1 MRQARK
7 TANMNVSFAGAVSSA
22 TLCGSTGQVNDRQ
35 VKESLEI
42 LRNPLAPGLYF
53 VATPIGAARDI
64 TLKALD
70 VLASADVIAAEDT
83 RTARH
88 LMQIHGVALGERS
101 LIAYHDHSAASVR
114 DALVEMAAA
123 GKSVA
128 CVSEAGTPMVS
139 DPGFPLARAAIA
151 AGVAVHAAPGPSAML
166 AALVV
171 AGLPSDR
178 VLFAGFPP
186 AQSGARSRMLEELS
200 NVPATLV
207 FYESPKRISRLLAEM
222 AVSLGGDR
230 DAAVCRE
237 LTKRFEEVSRGSLAE
252 LAEAFRGREVR
263 GEIVLLVGRA
273 PVRAV
278 EQNDLEAT
286 LDEALARLSVK
297 DAVAEVA
304 AALDLPRRRV
314 YQAALLREKRDARP
328 EEAE

>member
-1 MRQARK
+1 M
-7 TANMNVSFAGAVSSA
+7 TLSFTGAVSAANLCVSA
-22 TLCGSTGQVNDRQ
+22 GQVNVRQ

-42 LRNPLAPGLYF
+42 LRDPLPAGLYF

-70 VLASADVIAAEDT
+70 ILASADVLAAEDT

-88 LMQIHGVALGERS
+88 LMQIHGIALGDRP
-101 LIAYHDHSAASVR
+101 LIAYHDHSAPSVR
-114 DALVEMAAA
+114 DGLVGMAAS

-186 AQSGARSRMLEELS
+186 AQAGARARMLEDLAL
-200 NVPATLV
+200 VPATLV
-207 FYESPKRISRLLAEM
+207 FYESPRRISRLLEEM
-222 AVSLGGDR
+222 VVSLGPDR
-230 DAAVCRE
+230 EAAVCRE
-237 LTKRFEEVSRGSLAE
+237 LTKRFEEISRGTLAD
-252 LAEAFRGREVR
+252 LAQTFAEREVK

-273 PVRAV
+273 APRQAKA
-278 EQNDLEAT
+278 EDLEAA

-304 AALDLPRRRV
+304 SALDLPRRQV
-314 YQAALLREKRDARP
+314 YRAALDREGKA
-328 EEAE
+328 

>member
-1 MRQARK
+1 M
-7 TANMNVSFAGAVSSA
+7 
-22 TLCGSTGQVNDRQ
+22 
-35 VKESLEI
+35 
-42 LRNPLAPGLYF
+42 PPGLYF

-70 VLASADVIAAEDT
+70 ILASADVLAAEDT

-88 LMQIHGVALGERS
+88 LMQIHGIALGDRP
-101 LIAYHDHSAASVR
+101 LIAYHDHSAPSVR
-114 DALVEMAAA
+114 DGLVGMAAS

-186 AQSGARSRMLEELS
+186 AQAGARARMLDDLAS
-200 NVPATLV
+200 VPATLV
-207 FYESPKRISRLLAEM
+207 FYESPRRISRLLEEM
-222 AVSLGGDR
+222 VVSLGPDR
-230 DAAVCRE
+230 EAAVCRE
-237 LTKRFEEVSRGSLAE
+237 LTKRFEEISRGTLAD
-252 LAEAFRGREVR
+252 LAQAFAGREVK
-263 GEIVLLVGRA
+263 GEIVLVVGRA
-273 PVRAV
+273 LPRQA
-278 EQNDLEAT
+278 EAADLEAA

-297 DAVAEVA
+297 DAVAEVSA
-304 AALDLPRRRV
+304 SLDLPRRQV
-314 YQAALLREKRDARP
+314 YRAALDREAKA
-328 EEAE
+328 

>member
-1 MRQARK
+1 M
-7 TANMNVSFAGAVSSA
+7 
-22 TLCGSTGQVNDRQ
+22 
-35 VKESLEI
+35 EI
-42 LRNPLAPGLYF
+42 LRDPLPAGLYF

-70 VLASADVIAAEDT
+70 ILASADVLAAEDT

-88 LMQIHGVALGERS
+88 LMQIHGIALGDRP
-101 LIAYHDHSAASVR
+101 LIAYHDHSAPSVR
-114 DALVEMAAA
+114 DGLVGMAAS

-186 AQSGARSRMLEELS
+186 AQAGARARMLEDLAL
-200 NVPATLV
+200 VPATLV
-207 FYESPKRISRLLAEM
+207 FYESPRRISRLLEEM
-222 AVSLGGDR
+222 VVSLGPDR
-230 DAAVCRE
+230 EAAVCRE
-237 LTKRFEEVSRGSLAE
+237 LTKRFEEISRGTLAD
-252 LAEAFRGREVR
+252 LAQTFAEREVK

-273 PVRAV
+273 APRQAKA
-278 EQNDLEAT
+278 EDLEAA

-304 AALDLPRRRV
+304 SALDLPRRQV
-314 YQAALLREKRDARP
+314 YRAALAREGKA
-328 EEAE
+328 

>member
-1 MRQARK
+1 M
-7 TANMNVSFAGAVSSA
+7 
-22 TLCGSTGQVNDRQ
+22 
-35 VKESLEI
+35 EI
-42 LRNPLAPGLYF
+42 LRNPLPPGLYF

-70 VLASADVIAAEDT
+70 ILASADVLAAEDT

-88 LMQIHGVALGERS
+88 LMQIHGIALGDRP
-101 LIAYHDHSAASVR
+101 LIAYHDHSAPSVR
-114 DALVEMAAA
+114 DGLVGMAAS

-186 AQSGARSRMLEELS
+186 AQAGARGRMLDDLAS
-200 NVPATLV
+200 VPATLV
-207 FYESPKRISRLLAEM
+207 FYESPRRISRLLEEM
-222 AVSLGGDR
+222 VVSLGPDR
-230 DAAVCRE
+230 EAAVCRE
-237 LTKRFEEVSRGSLAE
+237 LTKRFEEISRGTLAD
-252 LAEAFRGREVR
+252 LAQAFAGREVK
-263 GEIVLLVGRA
+263 GEIVLVVGRA
-273 PVRAV
+273 LPRQA
-278 EQNDLEAT
+278 EAADLEAA

-304 AALDLPRRRV
+304 ASLDLPRRQV
-314 YQAALLREKRDARP
+314 YRAALDREGKA
-328 EEAE
+328 

>member
-1 MRQARK
+1 M
-7 TANMNVSFAGAVSSA
+7 
-22 TLCGSTGQVNDRQ
+22 
-35 VKESLEI
+35 EI
-42 LRNPLAPGLYF
+42 LRNPLPPGLYF

-70 VLASADVIAAEDT
+70 ILASADVLAAEDT

-88 LMQIHGVALGERS
+88 LMQIHGIALGDRP
-101 LIAYHDHSAASVR
+101 LIAYHDHSAPSVR
-114 DALVEMAAA
+114 DGLVGMAAS

-186 AQSGARSRMLEELS
+186 AQAGARARMLDDLAS
-200 NVPATLV
+200 VPATLV
-207 FYESPKRISRLLAEM
+207 FYESPRRISRLLEEM
-222 AVSLGGDR
+222 VVSLGPDR
-230 DAAVCRE
+230 EAAVCRE
-237 LTKRFEEVSRGSLAE
+237 LTKRFEEISRGTLAD
-252 LAEAFRGREVR
+252 LAQAFAGREVK
-263 GEIVLLVGRA
+263 GEIVLVVGRA
-273 PVRAV
+273 LPRQA
-278 EQNDLEAT
+278 EAADLEAA

-297 DAVAEVA
+297 DAVAEVSA
-304 AALDLPRRRV
+304 SLDLPRRQV
-314 YQAALLREKRDARP
+314 YRAALDREAKA
-328 EEAE
+328 